1 MSDRRHSR
9 IAWRTSALACT
20 LLAIALLPGARLV
33 AGPRAADV
41 HAEWRPFV
49 SDAVRQQLEAQFRLE
64 HPVKLAD
71 TYSWRYTLT
80 DPSVANIQ
88 ALVTHP
94 AVADT
99 HHIDRSRYTL
109 EPTAPRMSHTVVGA
123 ADSLA
128 ALLLALAVVGAV
140 TRTSPLLALQRGI
153 PPVDAATAG
162 VFRIVFGVAVLAF
175 FATHARPTAVC
186 RPIALGVRHGAV
198 LDWLGGHSAF
208 VELLTPWLLT
218 TGVAFTVGM
227 FTRLTMRCSSLAC
240 SYGRTSRRRQAEPIR
255 IVRSSSPSWR
265 CCLRDGA
272 TPAAWTA
279 GCGGD
284 AGHRRPRVRRA
295 ARSTYGYTMWVP
307 GVIFGIAFAAA
318 VWAKLSVN
326 PDWTD
331 WIANGTVKYH
341 VVADSVNAP
350 VEWGVRLAGYPGL
363 AVVASLIAVMIEAL
377 VITASFIRN
386 DWYRLAM
393 GTAALALLSG
403 FWLLMGVFWPAWW
416 ILLLGFLPW
425 RRIAASRF
433 RPLPSTAA
441 LDASSALTRLQL
453 ATILVVIAQ
462 QFVVSALAVE
472 RPPMFSWYPMY
483 SGTYASDAEWNLKR
497 PTIGRV
503 VVSTDRGNMEVPLCA
518 PPEEFTTAFEA
529 ALDGSR
535 EAQGR
540 VWHTLRSSG
549 ADLSGA
555 RSATFEAT
563 LRVFDWDRIEYRT
576 ASAVRLGP
584 LPSNGDTRR

>member
-186 RPIALGVRHGAV
+186 RPIALGVLHGAV
-198 LDWLGGHSAF
+198 LDWLGGHPAF

-227 FTRLTMRCSSLAC
+227 FTRLTYALFVAGVLLWAYVAAAASGTHPYSPLVIALVAMLPSRWGDAC
-240 SYGRTSRRRQAEPIR
+240 SVDSWLRRRR
-255 IVRSSSPSWR
+255 
-265 CCLRDGA
+265 GA
-272 TPAAWTA
+272 PTPAGAARGALHLRVHDVGARCDLW
-279 GCGGD
+279 
-284 AGHRRPRVRRA
+284 HRVRR
-295 ARSTYGYTMWVP
+295 R
-307 GVIFGIAFAAA
+307 GVGEAFG
-318 VWAKLSVN
+318 
-326 PDWTD
+326 
-331 WIANGTVKYH
+331 
-341 VVADSVNAP
+341 
-350 VEWGVRLAGYPGL
+350 EPGL
-363 AVVASLIAVMIEAL
+363 
-377 VITASFIRN
+377 
-386 DWYRLAM
+386 DRLDRERHRQI
-393 GTAALALLSG
+393 
-403 FWLLMGVFWPAWW
+403 P
-416 ILLLGFLPW
+416 
-425 RRIAASRF
+425 RRR
-433 RPLPSTAA
+433 
-441 LDASSALTRLQL
+441 
-453 ATILVVIAQ
+453 
-462 QFVVSALAVE
+462 
-472 RPPMFSWYPMY
+472 
-483 SGTYASDAEWNLKR
+483 
-497 PTIGRV
+497 
-503 VVSTDRGNMEVPLCA
+503 
-518 PPEEFTTAFEA
+518 
-529 ALDGSR
+529 
-535 EAQGR
+535 
-540 VWHTLRSSG
+540 
-549 ADLSGA
+549 
-555 RSATFEAT
+555 
-563 LRVFDWDRIEYRT
+563 
-576 ASAVRLGP
+576 RLGERA
-584 LPSNGDTRR
+584 G